1 MKKMSRNVLLQMEEE
16 DDDDDGDIGLK
27 CSSGVVQSWLTV
39 ALTPRLN

>member
-27 CSSGVVQSWLTV
+27 CSGQSWLTV
-39 ALTPRLN
+39 ALTPRLK